1 MGRLALALLLATASM
16 AAGDEGIS
24 PDVVA
29 PTGAHAALVGLLD
42 MPIVYDYA
50 EMPSDDSKP
59 RPRPARIDVRAQ
71 PSAASPVV
79 ATIDTRG
86 IAVAGTHR
94 CLWRGAMPGMAPEG
108 RAAAPEGRAA
118 APEPAPK
125 LPQCPH
131 WESGYEIPALVVFET
146 RAGGWYRIAVDRTA
160 TRFGW
165 LRSEEK
171 FHALESLFASDEHLT
186 FLTERW
192 PRTLHDRP
200 GGGTTTRVA
209 QQPRPEG
216 QSGDTT
222 PYRALRHARVA
233 GELWIEVEVLDQ
245 VCGASD
251 PRVIARGWIP
261 ARVPGALLVWY
272 HSRGC

>member
-1 MGRLALALLLATASM
+1 MARLALALLLATASI
-16 AAGDEGIS
+16 AAADEGIS
-24 PDVVA
+24 PYVGA
-29 PTGAHAALVGLLD
+29 TGAHAALVGLID

-50 EMPSDDSKP
+50 EMPSDDPKP

-71 PSAASPVV
+71 PSPGAPVV
-79 ATIDTRG
+79 ATIDVRG
-86 IAVAGTHR
+86 IAVGGVHH
-94 CLWRGAMPGMAPEG
+94 CLWRGAMPGMAPEQ
-108 RAAAPEGRAA
+108 
-118 APEPAPK
+118 APK

-146 RAGGWYRIAVDRTA
+146 RAGGWHRIAIDRAA

-165 LRSEEK
+165 IRSEEK
-171 FHALESLFASDEHLT
+171 LHALESLVASDEHLT

-209 QQPRPEG
+209 KQPRPAD

-222 PYRALRHARVA
+222 PYRALRHTRVA
-233 GELWIEVEVLDQ
+233 GELWIEVEVLDE
-245 VCGASD
+245 VCGAND
-251 PRVIARGWIP
+251 PRVIARGWVP
-261 ARVPGALLVWY
+261 ARTPGGLLVWY